1 MLLVPTQLY
10 PMLSGHKLLY
20 PMLSGA
26 GAAEAVVALDNVMV
40 TSAAVL
46 ASSRAMRL
54 CADRREVGVPPRSR
68 ARRAADGGAARRGVL
83 GWRPGHRVRPGDR
96 AADPGDRGG
105 PGSRDPDRVRLRA
118 LAVAERDSE
127 LTDLRLLLRINQAV
141 PLSDLD
147 RYSEAMDAVGQVRQE
162 AERTGSVVRLSQ
174 AQSAMGQLL
183 LDTERIPHPPLG
195 RPRGQFIEG

>member
-1 MLLVPTQLY
+1 
-10 PMLSGHKLLY
+10 
-20 PMLSGA
+20 
-26 GAAEAVVALDNVMV
+26 
-40 TSAAVL
+40 
-46 ASSRAMRL
+46 
-54 CADRREVGVPPRSR
+54 
-68 ARRAADGGAARRGVL
+68 
-83 GWRPGHRVRPGDR
+83 
-96 AADPGDRGG
+96 
-105 PGSRDPDRVRLRA
+105 
-118 LAVAERDSE
+118 